1 MTFAHRLYL
10 LLLIA
15 IAGLGGLAIFANNEI
30 EQVYSSAD
38 LINVNTVQS
47 MKIIDELRGNFLN
60 SRIKVRSFIM
70 STDPA
75 KAQQVLEWLNTYR
88 LGVAQAIAL
97 YLAPDGCMGT
107 ACVYDSRDEANLKEV
122 KTLWEQYDKK
132 LDEELRTAADGEAG
146 KARAVAMISENL
158 PLAEQLNR
166 AIDNSFNY
174 NLTLTKNLSTEAL
187 RIKNRAINLSL
198 LIAALSIAIVTG
210 IGLFII
216 RYVLRSLGGEP
227 ARAAEIA
234 NRMALGDLSS
244 DISIA
249 ANDKT
254 SMMAAIKTLMS
265 ALNRVSSQ
273 ADAISAGNLSEE
285 VAILSEHDKLGKAI
299 NHMVVSLRTAKI
311 IDERRIWLNEG
322 HNQLAHALTG
332 DFNQQRIAET
342 AIEVLGHYLNA
353 GRGVIY
359 ILRVDEPV
367 LELVGSY
374 MYSDGAKSFRLGE
387 GAIGQVAR
395 EKKPIILN
403 KSGIDTAPIVTGTG
417 SALPEFT
424 YTYPLLQEDSLIGVI
439 ELSSFAPFSE
449 MKLDMLLRACEIIAS
464 FLYISEQREKINQL
478 LAVSEQAELATRT
491 QNARLQDINSQME
504 EQQQQ
509 LQQQSEELQQSN
521 AQMESQQQLL
531 QQQSEELRMA
541 NAQMN
546 EQQKLLEQNNRE
558 LLQSQTRIDEKAQ
571 QLEQSNNYKS
581 EFLANMSHE
590 LRTPLNAIILLS
602 KMMAD
607 NRDGKLPEAEVKKAA
622 VINRSGKDLLHLIN
636 DVLDLSKVDAGRMD
650 LNFESI
656 ASSALIANL
665 HDLFA
670 SIAQERG
677 VAFLIEDRL
686 QGTLISDPDKLN
698 QILRNLLSNAFKFT
712 KSGAVTL
719 SVARDLAQTLPI
731 RITVKDTGIG
741 IAANKLGT
749 IFEAFRQVDGSISRE
764 YGGTGLGLT
773 ISLSL
778 ARLLGGTIEISSE
791 SGQGSEFSVCLPL
804 NAPLSNGVAG
814 ALPVE
819 VANQQALLPVPAQFA
834 PVIDDRSAI
843 KPGDRV
849 ILLIDDDVEFC
860 RAVVE
865 INHKLHY
872 KTLVAHSA
880 AESLILAR
888 RHRPEGILLDLGLPD
903 RDGADLLQEMKSSQ
917 DLASIPVYVISA
929 RDHDQMTQTH
939 SIVGYIQKPVSQEQI
954 AEAEALLLAAIDDE
968 EQAGI
973 LIVSTR
979 AELNTDLLALISSK
993 FSGEKRTLRQT
1004 VFGAD
1009 LLPVLQEQAWGAVI
1023 INMTESSVIDALHA
1037 AQLVRSDQANT
1048 SLLFYG
1054 ADHLNDG
1061 EELQLRAFTDSIINK
1076 AATAQ
1081 QRLLDNTER
1090 FLRKFHQTEQVQ
1102 TSLEHIGSPDKRLA
1116 GKIVLVVD
1124 DDIRN
1129 LFVLTAALEQE
1140 GARVFNA
1147 SNGKRAMEL
1156 LEFERVDIIITDIM
1170 MPEMDGYQTIA
1181 AIRANPRLASTPI
1194 IALSAKAMP
1203 EDRKN
1208 ILETGADDYLS
1219 KPVDYDVLSNMT
1231 ALWCAKRHV

>member
-10 LLLIA
+10 LLFIA
-15 IAGLGGLAIFANNEI
+15 IAGLGGLALFANGEI
-30 EQVYSSAD
+30 EQVYSSAN
-38 LINVNTVQS
+38 LININTVPS
-47 MKIIDELRGNFLN
+47 MKILDDLRGNFLN

-70 STDPA
+70 STDPV
-75 KAQQVLEWLNTYR
+75 KAQQVLEMVNTYR
-88 LGVAQAIAL
+88 LGAAQAIAL
-97 YLAPDGCMGT
+97 YLAPDGCLGT
-107 ACVYDSRDEANLKEV
+107 ACVYDSRDEANLKEI
-122 KTLWEQYDKK
+122 KSLWEQYDKK
-132 LDEELRTAADGEAG
+132 IDEELREAANGETG
-146 KARAVAMISENL
+146 KARAIAMISENI
-158 PLAEQLNR
+158 PLAEQLGR
-166 AIDNSFNY
+166 AIDNSFDY
-174 NLTLTKNLSTEAL
+174 NLTLTKNLSDDAQ
-187 RIKNRAINLSL
+187 RIKSRAVNLSM
-198 LIAALSIAIVTG
+198 LIATMTIAIVTG
-210 IGLFII
+210 IGLLII

-244 DISIA
+244 PISVA
-249 ANDKT
+249 GNDRT

-273 ADAISAGNLSEE
+273 ADAISEGNLSEE
-285 VAILSEHDKLGKAI
+285 VEVLSEHDKLGKAI

-322 HNQLAHALTG
+322 HNQLSHALTG
-332 DFNQQRIAET
+332 DFNQQHIAIT
-342 AIEVLGHYLNA
+342 AIEVIGRYLSA

-359 ILRVDEPV
+359 ILRGDSAA
-367 LELVGSY
+367 LDLAGSY
-374 MYSDGAKSFRLGE
+374 MYSDGAQSFRLGE

-403 KSGIDTAPIVTGTG
+403 KSGIDTARIVTGTG

-439 ELSSFAPFSE
+439 ELSSFAPFNE
-449 MKLDMLLRACEIIAS
+449 MKLDMLLRACEITAS
-464 FLYISEQREKINQL
+464 YLYIGEQREKINQL
-478 LAVSEQAELATRT
+478 LAVSEEAERAART
-491 QNARLQDINSQME
+491 QNARLQEINSQME

-521 AQMESQQQLL
+521 AQMESQQQML

-546 EQQKLLEQNNRE
+546 EQQRLLEHNNQE
-558 LLQSQTRIDEKAQ
+558 LLQSQTRIDEKAR

-607 NRDGKLPEAEVKKAA
+607 NRDGKLPEPEVKKAE

-650 LNFESI
+650 LNFEKI
-656 ASSALIANL
+656 ASGALTANL
-665 HDLFA
+665 QDLFG
-670 SIAQERG
+670 SIAQEHG
-677 VAFLIEDRL
+677 VAFLLDDQL
-686 QGTLISDPDKLN
+686 QGELISDPDKLN

-712 KSGAVTL
+712 KSGSVTL
-719 SVARDLAQTLPI
+719 SIVRDLSKTLPI
-731 RITVKDTGIG
+731 RIRVTDTGIG
-741 IAANKLGT
+741 IPADKLGT

-778 ARLLGGTIEISSE
+778 ARLLGGTIEISSQP
-791 SGQGSEFSVCLPL
+791 GQGSEFSVYLPL
-804 NAPLSNGVAG
+804 SPPPASHAEAPI
-814 ALPVE
+814 PVE
-819 VANQQALLPVPAQFA
+819 VANQQALLPVVSHAA
-834 PVIDDRSAI
+834 PVIDDRSEI
-843 KPGDRV
+843 KQGDRV
-849 ILLIDDDVEFC
+849 ILLIDDDIEFC

-865 INHKLHY
+865 INHKLDY
-872 KTLVAHSA
+872 KTLVAHTA
-880 AESLILAR
+880 AESLTLAR

-903 RDGADLLQEMKSSQ
+903 QDGADLLQEIKSSN

-929 RDHDQMTQTH
+929 RDHDQMTATH

-954 AEAEALLLAAIDDE
+954 AEAEALLLSAIDDQ

-979 AELNTDLLALISSK
+979 AELNIDLLALITSK
-993 FSGEKRTLRQT
+993 FSGENRSLRQT

-1009 LLPVLQEQAWGAVI
+1009 LLPALQEQAWGAVI
-1023 INMTESSVIDALHA
+1023 INMAESSVVDALHA
-1037 AQLVRSDQANT
+1037 AQLVRNDQANT

-1054 ADHLNDG
+1054 ADHLDDD
-1061 EELQLRAFTDSIINK
+1061 EELQLRSFTDSIINK
-1076 AATAQ
+1076 AATAE

-1090 FLRKFHQTEQVQ
+1090 FLRKFHQTEQAQV
-1102 TSLEHIGSPDKRLA
+1102 TLDYTASPEKRLA
-1116 GKIVLVVD
+1116 GRLVLVVD

-1181 AIRANPRLASTPI
+1181 AVRANPRLASIPI

-1208 ILETGADDYLS
+1208 ILEVGADDYLS